1 MKELFAFKIV
11 QPVCQ
16 TGLRL
21 LKVLVRLENHLVSK
35 GVLLPGAPDQVFVLV

>member
-21 LKVLVRLENHLVSK
+21 LKVLVRLGNHLVSRD
-35 GVLLPGAPDQVFVLV
+35 VLLPGAMNLAIIIN